1 MSTTESQSA
10 HGQPQSHLRKGE
22 KSRNLRH
29 LAKDAKQPA
38 EPEAAIECLWKVQ
51 KQTVQ
56 TSRGESQWNSAPKPK
71 AFSYCCHFERS
82 WKKKKS
88 PEFLLP
94 KMQEKEINY
103 SKFSL
108 CPETPSH
115 EAIPRASAKKHGQDV
130 MSWHEPESV
139 CRVCSYWTLS
149 MANYVLF

>member
-22 KSRNLRH
+22 GSRNLRH

-56 TSRGESQWNSAPKPK
+56 TSRGDCQWNSAPKPK
-71 AFSYCCHFERS
+71 AFSYCCHFE
-82 WKKKKS
+82 S

-94 KMQEKEINY
+94 KMQEKKINY

-108 CPETPSH
+108 CPDTFSWGYPKDVHKE
-115 EAIPRASAKKHGQDV
+115 HGQDM
-130 MSWHEPESV
+130 MSRHEPESV
-139 CRVCSYWTLS
+139 CCVCSYWTLS